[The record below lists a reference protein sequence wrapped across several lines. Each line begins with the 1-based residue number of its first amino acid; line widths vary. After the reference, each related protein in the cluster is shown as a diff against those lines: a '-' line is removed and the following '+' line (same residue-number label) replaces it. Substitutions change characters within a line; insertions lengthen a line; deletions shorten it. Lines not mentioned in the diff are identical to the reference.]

1 MLVIVA
7 PVSSTRLVALL
18 AGAWTALAACA
29 SFGAI
34 AFAGAPSGSP
44 GADPGARIG
53 VLPADAWHL
62 ALALLAGLVA
72 VLIGWTRGR
81 AAAIAVSPLV
91 LVFLPWLPFDVP
103 AAFLAWTGAL
113 ASLVWIGVGFALVR
127 VAIGVALGPRHVT
140 LFPPP
145 RPVLVAA
152 LLSCL
157 VFATAAWFAS
167 PSIPGGD
174 EPHYLV
180 ITQSL
185 LYDGDIRIE
194 NNHRR
199 GDYRA
204 YFAGDLP
211 PHSIRRGR
219 NGEMYSIHAP
229 GVPVLVLPAFAIG
242 GYHGVVVFLV
252 LLSAAGCALAWWLAW
267 RATGS
272 GAAAWFGWAAV
283 TASAPFLLE
292 SYTVFPDAPGA
303 IVVLTGFWALMRAGW
318 ESASPEGIEGGEAH
332 RRNAKED
339 LLRIPSI
346 PSKPSGRH
354 SWVPWL
360 MHGFGLALLPWMHT
374 RFSVLAAALGGL
386 VLVRLARTPN
396 PLAKA
401 SAFLALPAISAL
413 AWLFF
418 FTIIYGAP
426 DPSAPYGSQPQNVLA
441 FFPNGAG
448 GLLFDQG
455 FGLFA
460 TAPVLAVAIAGFVKA
475 RRLAIEW
482 LVVAVPYL
490 LAVATFAM
498 WWAGMSGPA
507 RFLVPLVLPLA
518 IPAACAWAAFTSRGA
533 RAVMVA
539 SLVAS
544 VWLSAVMAGA
554 GDGRLGYHTRN
565 EGGATAA
572 PWMEWAN
579 HVVDLPSAFPAFV
592 PRPIVPDP
600 GGRVSR
606 AHAARVGFAA
616 TVPWAVCL
624 GGATLVLV
632 WVLGR
637 RRAHVETAAAVTT
650 VTFGCAAMIAMS
662 MTWRI
667 DSVRP
672 ETPAPAQ
679 MDALRRLASD
689 RVLALD
695 LSARRRM
702 SVGEAWGM
710 RIVAPVARAGPVP
723 RNRALAAFPGVPAGS
738 YVLAARRRPGGSGEG
753 WVMVGVG
760 NDQFAIVTQPIG
772 AYDAGVP
779 IDVPV
784 NVRGLFIRADEGARD
799 QLDAIELRPQGLP
812 ARGLSTGIAR
822 RAVRYD
828 SGVVFFMDDRA
839 FPEPAGFWVGGARDS
854 RVAIRPDRPRPIA
867 LALRNGATANVVTL
881 ESGRW
886 REELTLQGREERR
899 IDVPIDASRGAAL
912 LTIRSSAGFRPSE
925 VDPGSRDTRFLG
937 VFVRTVEP

>member
-1 MLVIVA
+1 M
-7 PVSSTRLVALL
+7 
-18 AGAWTALAACA
+18 

-34 AFAGAPSGSP
+34 AFAGAPSGSL
-44 GADPGARIG
+44 GTDPGARIG
-53 VLPADAWHL
+53 VLPADGWHL
-62 ALALLAGLVA
+62 ALALLAGLV
-72 VLIGWTRGR
+72 VTFTGWTRGR
-81 AAAIAVSPLV
+81 AVAIAVSPLV

-103 AAFLAWTGAL
+103 PAFLAWTGAL
-113 ASLVWIGVGFALVR
+113 ASLVWIGVGFALILI
-127 VAIGVALGPRHVT
+127 AIEGALGPRHVT

-145 RPVLVAA
+145 RPVLLAA
-152 LLSCL
+152 LLSAV
-157 VFATAAWFAS
+157 VFFTAAWFAS
-167 PSIPGGD
+167 AAIPGGD

-185 LYDGDIRIE
+185 LYDRDLRIE
-194 NNHRR
+194 NNHHR

-229 GVPVLVLPAFAIG
+229 GVPALVLPAFAIG

-267 RATGS
+267 RVTGS
-272 GAAAWFGWAAV
+272 LAAAWFGWAAV
-283 TASAPFLLE
+283 VASAPFLLE
-292 SYTVFPDAPGA
+292 SFTVFPDAPGA

-318 ESASPEGIEGGEAH
+318 EREGIEGGEGS
-332 RRNAKED
+332 RRSNW
-339 LLRIPSI
+339 L
-346 PSKPSGRH
+346 
-354 SWVPWL
+354 PWL
-360 MHGFGLALLPWMHT
+360 LHGLGLALLPWMHT
-374 RFSVLAAALGGL
+374 RFSVLAATLGGL
-386 VLVRLARTPN
+386 VLVRLAHTPN

-460 TAPVLAVAIAGFVKA
+460 TAPVLIIAIAGLVRT

-507 RFLVPLVLPLA
+507 RFLVPLLLPLA
-518 IPAACAWAAFTSRGA
+518 IPAACAWAAFSSRGA
-533 RAVMVA
+533 RTVMVT
-539 SLVAS
+539 SLVVT
-544 VWLSAVMAGA
+544 VWLSAVMVGA

-565 EGGATAA
+565 EAGATAA
-572 PWMEWAN
+572 PWLEWAN

-606 AHAARVGFAA
+606 AHAARAGFTA
-616 TVPWAVCL
+616 TVPWALCL
-624 GGATLVLV
+624 GGASLFLV
-632 WVLGR
+632 WFLDR
-637 RRAHVETAAAVTT
+637 RRARPETAVAVTT
-650 VTFGCAAMIAMS
+650 LTFGCAAMVAMS
-662 MTWRI
+662 ITWRL

-689 RVLALD
+689 RVVAID
-695 LSARRRM
+695 LSARRRV
-702 SVGEAWGM
+702 SVAEAWGM
-710 RIVAPVARAGPVP
+710 RIVAPIGRARPAP
-723 RNRALAAFPGVPAGS
+723 RSRALAAFPGVPAGS
-738 YVLAARRRPGGSGEG
+738 YVISTRRRAPPAGAEG
-753 WVMVGVG
+753 WVMVGIG
-760 NDQFAIVTQPIG
+760 NDQFAIVTQPIA
-772 AYDAGVP
+772 AYDAGIP
-779 IDVPV
+779 IELPV
-784 NVRGLFIRADEGARD
+784 NVRGLLIRADEGARE
-799 QLDAIELRPQGLP
+799 QLDAIELRPLGLP
-812 ARGLSTGIAR
+812 AKALSVQVAR

-828 SGVVFFMDDRA
+828 TAVVFFLDDRA
-839 FPEPAGFWVGGARDS
+839 FPEPSGFWVGGARDTI
-854 RVAIRPDRPRPIA
+854 VAIRPDRPRPIA
-867 LALRNGATANVVTL
+867 LALRNGAAANVVTL

-886 REELTLQGREERR
+886 REEITLQAGEERR

-925 VDPGSRDTRFLG
+925 VDPPSRDTRFLG